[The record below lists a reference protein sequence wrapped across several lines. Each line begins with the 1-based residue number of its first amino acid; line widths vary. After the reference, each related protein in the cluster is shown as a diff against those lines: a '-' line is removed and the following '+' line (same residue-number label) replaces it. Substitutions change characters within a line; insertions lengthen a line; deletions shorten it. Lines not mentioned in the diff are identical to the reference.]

1 MVKLTNLNK
10 NLTQKDKATR
20 DGTPI
25 SSGITGP
32 IKSGLGDPAKPNP
45 LVAKF
50 LDENPDYE
58 GFYQMFP
65 DEQAIAAA
73 DFLRNRAQSVG
84 NSLPEGDNVFA
95 ENFRQKYDQDR
106 IIPDEEKVRPE
117 NLSEFFIQPAASAN
131 ATMDPNVAGK
141 FPSNQVNL

>member
-10 NLTQKDKATR
+10 NLNQKDKATR

-25 SSGITGP
+25 ASGITGP
-32 IKSGLGDPAKPNP
+32 NKSGLGDPAKPNP

-50 LDENPDYE
+50 LDENPDHE

-65 DEQAIAAA
+65 DEQAEAAR
-73 DFLRNRAQSVG
+73 DFLRARAQTTG
-84 NSLPEGDNVFA
+84 NSFPEGDNVFA
-95 ENFRQKYDQDR
+95 DTFKRKYDEDQ
-106 IIPDEEKVRPE
+106 IIPAPEKVLAT
-117 NLSEFFIQPAASAN
+117 NLNEFFIQPAASAN
-131 ATMDPNVAGK
+131 ATMDPNVVGK